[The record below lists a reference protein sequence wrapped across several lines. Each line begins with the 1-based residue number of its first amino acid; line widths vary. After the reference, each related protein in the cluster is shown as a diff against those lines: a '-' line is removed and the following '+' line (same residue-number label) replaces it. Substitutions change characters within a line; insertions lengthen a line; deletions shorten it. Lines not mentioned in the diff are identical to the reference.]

1 MLRKLF
7 QAILQ
12 PGLRDRVRALEAR
25 MEEVDVEWLDWY
37 NKFKSLYARLA
48 KAEIRSRAAGNGEP
62 EPSED
67 DGERPP
73 VPRRRMNQLEL
84 AQLVR
89 RNRGVLRPPVDEP
102 R

>member
-48 KAEIRSRAAGNGEP
+48 KAEIRSRARGDGEP
-62 EPSED
+62 EPGED

>member
-1 MLRKLF
+1 MLKRLF
-7 QAILQ
+7 QALLQ
-12 PGLRDRVRALEAR
+12 PGLRDRVQALERR

-48 KAEIRSRAAGNGEP
+48 KAEKRRGA
-62 EPSED
+62 D
-67 DGERPP
+67 DGGGDGAGEVDELRPP
-73 VPRRRMNQLEL
+73 GQRRRLNQSEL

-89 RNRGVLRPPVDEP
+89 RNRGVLRPPLDEP

>member
-1 MLRKLF
+1 MLRKLL
-7 QAILQ
+7 QSILQ
-12 PGLRDRVRALEAR
+12 PGLRDRVRALETR

-48 KAEIRSRAAGNGEP
+48 KAEVRRRAAGDGEP

-73 VPRRRMNQLEL
+73 VSRRRMNQLEL

>member
-7 QAILQ
+7 QALLQ

-25 MEEVDVEWLDWY
+25 VEEVDVEWLDWY
-37 NKFKSLYARLA
+37 NKFKSLYASLA
-48 KAEIRSRAAGNGEP
+48 KAEIRSRARSDREP

-89 RNRGVLRPPVDEP
+89 RNRGVLRPPIDEP

>member
-7 QAILQ
+7 QALLQ

-25 MEEVDVEWLDWY
+25 VEEVDVEWLDWY

-48 KAEIRSRAAGNGEP
+48 KAEIRSRAGSDGEP
-62 EPSED
+62 EPGEA

-73 VPRRRMNQLEL
+73 VPRRRLNQLEL